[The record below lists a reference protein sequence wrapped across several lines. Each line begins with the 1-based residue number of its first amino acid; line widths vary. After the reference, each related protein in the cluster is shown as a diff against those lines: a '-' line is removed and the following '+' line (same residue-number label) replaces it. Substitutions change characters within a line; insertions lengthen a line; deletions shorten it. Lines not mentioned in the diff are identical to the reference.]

1 MHQPQTRAGI
11 LAAVLLLGLAGG
23 SLAQFTKLGCLL
35 TTSNACNGKGV
46 CERTGICTCNEGYYG
61 ENCETQIQSTFKKEG
76 VGKGFIAGWTIFWIF
91 LNFALPIVIF
101 IMIKYLNDKNCDT
114 IKEIWKDC
122 LEAFCCCFAKSDDNN
137 FNRIAQD
144 EVNAAVVLRAEQ
156 PEPAK
161 AKDNESVAKPGP
173 STLTKTPGSPKS
185 NNTQSGNAKANDKL
199 PDIKAD
205 KPADKPGNQEAA
217 PKNTPEALF
226 VALLKEDAKEIKWT
240 KQEAAPTKK
249 AIKGLVNL
257 LNNYDFN
264 VQVSFNAVLEAQDK
278 AIKARNF
285 STSKKIRDDLEKEI
299 PLAKTSGIHFKDIYA
314 KKLQALEKEI
324 AANNAQVSDNDLL
337 EFLSKLE

>member
-1 MHQPQTRAGI
+1 MHQSQTRAAI
-11 LAAVLLLGLAGG
+11 IVTLLVLGLAGS

-35 TTSNACNGKGV
+35 STSNACNGKGV

-61 ENCETQIQSTFKKEG
+61 ENCETEIKATFKKEG

-122 LEAFCCCFAKSDDNN
+122 LEAFCCCFSKSDDNN
-137 FNRIAQD
+137 FNRIGQD

-156 PEPAK
+156 PEPLK
-161 AKDNESVAKPGP
+161 AKDNESVAKPGAI
-173 STLTKTPGSPKS
+173 SSTKTPGSPKS
-185 NNTQSGNAKANDKL
+185 NNTQSANTKPNDKSAG
-199 PDIKAD
+199 IQ
-205 KPADKPGNQEAA
+205 GNQEAV
-217 PKNTPEALF
+217 PNTPEALF
-226 VALLKEDAKEIKWT
+226 VALLKEDAKDIKWT
-240 KQEAAPTKK
+240 KKEAAPTKK

-264 VQVSFNAVLEAQDK
+264 VQVSFNAVLEAQEK
-278 AIKARNF
+278 AIKARGF
-285 STSKKIRDDLEKEI
+285 TTSNKMRDELEKEI
-299 PLAKTSGIHFKDIYA
+299 PLAKTSGIHFKDIYK
-314 KKLQALEKEI
+314 KKLEALEKEI
-324 AANNAQVSDNDLL
+324 AANNAEVSDNDLL

>member
-1 MHQPQTRAGI
+1 MHQPQTKAGI
-11 LAAVLLLGLAGG
+11 LAAMVLLGLAGH

-35 TTSNACNGKGV
+35 TSSNACNGKGV

-122 LEAFCCCFAKSDDNN
+122 LEAFCCCFSKSEDNN
-137 FNRIAQD
+137 FNRIAHD
-144 EVNAAVVLRAEQ
+144 EVNAAVVLKPEQ
-156 PEPAK
+156 PEPAE
-161 AKDNESVAKPGP
+161 AKDNELVAKPGANT
-173 STLTKTPGSPKS
+173 SSKTPGFPKIH
-185 NNTQSGNAKANDKL
+185 NTQSGNAKANDKQ
-199 PDIKAD
+199 AD
-205 KPADKPGNQEAA
+205 KQGNPEPAQ
-217 PKNTPEALF
+217 NTPEALF
-226 VALLKEDAKEIKWT
+226 VALLKEDASGIKWT
-240 KQEAAPTKK
+240 KTEAAPTKK

-257 LNNYDFN
+257 LSNYDFT
-264 VQVSFNAVLEAQDK
+264 VQVSFNAVLEAQEK

-285 STSKKIRDDLEKEI
+285 PTSKKIREELEKEI

-324 AANNAQVSDNDLL
+324 AANNAQVSDNDML

>member
-1 MHQPQTRAGI
+1 MRQPQIKAGI
-11 LAAVLLLGLAGG
+11 LAVVMLLGLAGG

-122 LEAFCCCFAKSDDNN
+122 LEAFCCCFAKSDENN
-137 FNRIAQD
+137 FNRIGQD
-144 EVNAAVVLRAEQ
+144 EVNAAVVLRPEQ
-156 PEPAK
+156 LEPAK
-161 AKDNESVAKPGP
+161 AKDNELVPKPGA
-173 STLTKTPGSPKS
+173 STSTKTPGSPKS
-185 NNTQSGNAKANDKL
+185 NNTQSGNAKPNEKQ
-199 PDIKAD
+199 AD
-205 KPADKPGNQEAA
+205 KQGNKEAA
-217 PKNTPEALF
+217 PNTPEELF
-226 VALLKEDAKEIKWT
+226 VALLKEDAKDIKWT
-240 KQEAAPTKK
+240 KKEAAPTKK

-257 LNNYDFN
+257 LENYDFN
-264 VQVSFNAVLEAQDK
+264 LQASFNAILEAQEK
-278 AIKARNF
+278 AIKVRNF
-285 STSKKIRDDLEKEI
+285 PTSKKIRDELEKEI

-324 AANNAQVSDNDLL
+324 AANTAQVSDNDLL